1 MIVGRFIVRLKNAA
15 IKNYNI
21 QMELVKTFKKDWK
34 EMQDASAPMPDPPDY
49 EPPQMT
55 IKKWGLILYRSELDR
70 FQQFAEITNL
80 HPNWRIVSSETDASL
95 LFLHQLRNVLL
106 IASTLYI
113 IANASSVSNS
123 IRFVVIHIVVVISNY
138 ARLTHGMVIDTWNT
152 QQCEKVAVVHIV
164 ADFIRGNYIVQ
175 DDSL

>member
-55 IKKWGLILYRSELDR
+55 IKK
-70 FQQFAEITNL
+70 
-80 HPNWRIVSSETDASL
+80 
-95 LFLHQLRNVLL
+95 
-106 IASTLYI
+106 
-113 IANASSVSNS
+113 
-123 IRFVVIHIVVVISNY
+123 
-138 ARLTHGMVIDTWNT
+138 
-152 QQCEKVAVVHIV
+152 
-164 ADFIRGNYIVQ
+164 
-175 DDSL
+175 